1 MLTKVA
7 IIKKLPTG
15 RYRLFS
21 RKKDKSGKRRNL
33 GTFDSLEDAKKR
45 EKQVQFFKYH
55 AEDQNSRDKETKAL
69 SLLSDLAS
77 YLEQAGYIKHS
88 QDLYNVMDAIDN
100 NLDNADDGI
109 PNAQLNIGNLGN
121 TGDTSISSGLLNV
134 PEAKKMASILVNMAN
149 RFDKAGL
156 YTEANQIDSILL
168 SFAGLEDEAEEILK
182 EDPTALFEIGPEFF
196 PPHLVKKYIKPFA
209 MKNPFSFFRLKL
221 EDKYPELAL
230 DTAKQALINDDEA
243 FFNYSLHKKFPEL
256 VKVYMQQL
264 AEYSPK
270 KFFKLQYLFGDH
282 PEFEPSAARSLFRTD
297 KDEFKKLNLDKKYP
311 ASGLEDNAVGPDNTN
326 MAVASAVKA
335 IKRDY
340 KDGKFDNLSSAQ
352 DIMYMLADRLHM
364 NLNNRQEGG
373 FIAGL
378 AAAMDFIHPQEAF
391 GDPDYYQSALMI
403 FNNPDAALEAS
414 MEESTVEEMDNADM
428 LAKLNGLQG
437 TTSIDGGSAG
447 QFAGLSDAY
456 FYQNYENLDH
466 RYKIS
471 P

>member
-1 MLTKVA
+1 MGRSNSLMLTKVA
-7 IIKKLPTG
+7 IIKKLPNG

-88 QDLYNVMDAIDN
+88 QDLYNVMDAIDS

-109 PNAQLNIGNLGN
+109 PDAQRNVENMGTL
-121 TGDTSISSGLLNV
+121 GDTGISSGFFGAQEAEKLASLANRLDKLGLFSEADQIDNV
-134 PEAKKMASILVNMAN
+134 LFCLATNPEAEIVN
-149 RFDKAGL
+149 
-156 YTEANQIDSILL
+156 
-168 SFAGLEDEAEEILK
+168 
-182 EDPTALFEIGPEFF
+182 
-196 PPHLVKKYIKPFA
+196 
-209 MKNPFSFFRLKL
+209 
-221 EDKYPELAL
+221 
-230 DTAKQALINDDEA
+230 
-243 FFNYSLHKKFPEL
+243 
-256 VKVYMQQL
+256 
-264 AEYSPK
+264 
-270 KFFKLQYLFGDH
+270 
-282 PEFEPSAARSLFRTD
+282 
-297 KDEFKKLNLDKKYP
+297 
-311 ASGLEDNAVGPDNTN
+311 
-326 MAVASAVKA
+326 AVKA

-391 GDPDYYQSALMI
+391 GDPNYYQSALAV
-403 FNNPDAALEAS
+403 FNNPDSALEGI
-414 MEESTVEEMDNADM
+414 MEESAEEMDNVDM

-437 TTSIDGGSAG
+437 NTVTDNQNSGMF
-447 QFAGLSDAY
+447 QGLSDSY
-456 FYQNYENLDH
+456 FYTDYTNLDH
-466 RYKIS
+466 RYKIA